1 MSTTSTIQVEEKV
14 KKQLFSIAAELQS
27 KRGMRASLNEAI
39 KHLINVYYSGKR
51 DIPRA
56 LSLFAC
62 LGPEPKARHLLKEL
76 RFKEEERLE
85 RLEGKYRV

>member
-1 MSTTSTIQVEEKV
+1 MSTIQVEEKV

-27 KRGMRASLNEAI
+27 RRGMRVSLNEAI
-39 KHLINVYYSGKR
+39 KHLISIYYSGKR

-62 LGPEPKARHLLKEL
+62 LRSEPEARHLLKKL
-76 RFKEEERLE
+76 RLREEERLE
-85 RLEGKYRV
+85 RKCRV

>member
-1 MSTTSTIQVEEKV
+1 MSTIQVEEEV
-14 KKQLFSIAAELQS
+14 KKQLFFIAAELQS
-27 KRGMRASLNEAI
+27 RRGKRASLNEAI
-39 KHLINVYYSGKR
+39 KHLISIYHSGKR

-62 LGPEPKARHLLKEL
+62 LRPESEAHTLLKEL
-76 RFKEEERLE
+76 RFREEERLE